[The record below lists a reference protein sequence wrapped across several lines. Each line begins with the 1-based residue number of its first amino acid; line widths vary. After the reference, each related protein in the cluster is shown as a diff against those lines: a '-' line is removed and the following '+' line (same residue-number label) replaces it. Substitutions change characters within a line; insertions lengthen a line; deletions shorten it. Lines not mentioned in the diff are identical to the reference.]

1 MNDLT
6 EEQARRLPAGPE
18 LDRICAEWMGCYLK
32 IKSQSME
39 RWAKENLDDP
49 EPYRRHWYWP
59 DGSHVA
65 KKGRHLS
72 EPDEIPFSSDWS
84 FCGPLLE
91 AIEVAMPSVSLT
103 LDSTLRSGWI
113 CWVRV
118 TLPPGGRQF
127 SVAAPTPQLAI
138 ARTFATLVAQGITL
152 DDLK

>member
-6 EEQARRLPAGPE
+6 EEQARRLPSGPE

-32 IKSQSME
+32 IKSQSMQK
-39 RWAKENLDDP
+39 WAKENLDDP
-49 EPYRRHWYWP
+49 EPYNRHWYWA

-91 AIEVAMPSVSLT
+91 AMGGPALHWHSDRHGWHIEFGFNPV
-103 LDSTLRSGWI
+103 
-113 CWVRV
+113 
-118 TLPPGGRQF
+118 GGF
-127 SVAAPTPQLAI
+127 GLHAPTPQLAI
-138 ARTFATLVAQGITL
+138 ARACAVLVAQGITL
-152 DDLK
+152 DDLNQPAP